1 MTATDSARPE
11 TGGMA
16 PVRLSVGR
24 LFLVVFLPFAGGY
37 FLSYLYRSVNAIIA
51 PDLVAEIGLS
61 AADLGL
67 LTAAFFFGFALPQI
81 PLGLLLDR
89 FGPRRVQATQL
100 VVAALGAVWFGLAED
115 KLGLI
120 GGRALVGIGMAGCL
134 MAAFKVITLW
144 FSAERWPLVNGLLL
158 GAGGLGAMAATKPIE
173 LLLGITDWRGI
184 FFGIS
189 AITIVLAAVTHIIVP
204 EKPNEASGGTLGT
217 QLREMKIIFRDRY

>member
-51 PDLVAEIGLS
+51 PDLVAEMRLS

-67 LTAAFFFGFALPQI
+67 LSAAFFFGFALPDI

-89 FGPRRVQATQL
+89 FGPRRGQSTQL
-100 VVAALGAVWFGLAED
+100 GAPGPGAGWFGLAE
-115 KLGLI
+115 
-120 GGRALVGIGMAGCL
+120 
-134 MAAFKVITLW
+134 
-144 FSAERWPLVNGLLL
+144 
-158 GAGGLGAMAATKPIE
+158 
-173 LLLGITDWRGI
+173 
-184 FFGIS
+184 
-189 AITIVLAAVTHIIVP
+189 
-204 EKPNEASGGTLGT
+204 
-217 QLREMKIIFRDRY
+217 